1 VFISERNLLD
11 SILRTIDRKMEYQK
25 IALNALFLLLSIL
38 QKKESEIERKS
49 HNKYLHSHG
58 ELYFNSENNRD
69 FL

>member
-1 VFISERNLLD
+1 
-11 SILRTIDRKMEYQK
+11 
-25 IALNALFLLLSIL
+25 LLSIL